1 MIAIQDFQRAQDLL
15 EDVIRQR
22 TDAASPHYHLG
33 FLYIQL
39 KNKTDA
45 LTHFKQAA
53 MLKPNVLKYKQVLSW
68 FARLDSLDDEKTPF
82 INNFYDAVHKLL
94 NEINPQKFQEI
105 QNATPQQTI
114 SALAY
119 AIQLY
124 HPHNNAPEDI
134 QHFLLH
140 RYTYICLTL
149 YKVNGQLRADSL
161 GLSRGDYM
169 DEFIHWY
176 NNYNGT
182 SWTKHQSLFPPTD
195 HPLVEN
201 IKMSLQHPMHN
212 IDSRTYY
219 ICPKNGNYMVF
230 LTKNKYKMLISGYI
244 RHHIYRSEPKI
255 FNSSLGHSDIIN
267 IIEPYANINTFIWK
281 LHKSNGHLSSLLS
294 ATNNPVNFEISYDF
308 NIHNNTDLFLNTDMY
323 NFWQASFSKVT
334 NL

>member
-68 FARLDSLDDEKTPF
+68 FAGLDSLEDEKTPF
-82 INNFYDAVHKLL
+82 NFCDSVHKLL
-94 NEINPQKFQEI
+94 NEINPKKFQEI
-105 QNATPQQTI
+105 QNATPRQTI

-124 HPHNNAPEDI
+124 HPHNNTSEDI

-140 RYTYICLTL
+140 RYMYICLTEH
-149 YKVNGQLRADSL
+149 KHNGIRERFEVCWTEIEFHRWSKSYNINSWFKSL
-161 GLSRGDYM
+161 HST
-169 DEFIHWY
+169 E
-176 NNYNGT
+176 
-182 SWTKHQSLFPPTD
+182 